1 MFDCIPMIFYI
12 ITVIILI
19 LISIHRSNN
28 SNTTIKN
35 NNKQLE
41 IMWVMSSLLCS
52 IIGAC
57 ILYLF
62 CSTGNKL
69 GAWIIAL
76 LPIIVGIFR
85 IFTNSKVYR

>member
-35 NNKQLE
+35 NNKLE

-85 IFTNSKVYR
+85 IFTNSKAYQ